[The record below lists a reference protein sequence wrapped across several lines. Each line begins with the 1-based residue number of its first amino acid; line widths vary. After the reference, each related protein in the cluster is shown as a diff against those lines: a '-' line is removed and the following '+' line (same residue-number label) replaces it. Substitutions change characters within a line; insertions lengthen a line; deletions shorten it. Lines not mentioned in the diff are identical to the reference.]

1 MPYADFF
8 FVVNIF
14 LFLFWFFF
22 PRIVLIVDVW
32 HPKLTDEERAA
43 IRHLDA
49 VGNSNSRGATEDD
62 SSGEEH

>member
-1 MPYADFF
+1 M
-8 FVVNIF
+8 
-14 LFLFWFFF
+14 
-22 PRIVLIVDVW
+22 LIVDVW

-43 IRHLDA
+43 IRHLDS

>member
-8 FVVNIF
+8 FVVDF
-14 LFLFWFFF
+14 FFWFFF